1 MRALTCQIWPEQKSL
16 ETTSQGGGWTAL
28 KAHFGVRGAHNWC
41 SMGECF
47 CPNRTMVGRWVS
59 LVGLADIAFADIP
72 TPCPQSGWVL
82 SPIGGGC
89 PDTITLLLTLAEAAN
104 NSIRMVSLHK
114 SVNGQDFLDSELIV

>member
-1 MRALTCQIWPEQKSL
+1 MGGGGFKLTRFGGTEQKSL

-59 LVGLADIAFADIP
+59 LVGLADISFADIP
-72 TPCPQSGWVL
+72 TPCHQSGWVL
-82 SPIGGGC
+82 SPIGGGFC
-89 PDTITLLLTLAEAAN
+89 PESGVGVRT
-104 NSIRMVSLHK
+104 
-114 SVNGQDFLDSELIV
+114 Q